1 MSSVTCTEINKK
13 RQKNKSKQMGIKNR
27 IKGKKQECKL
37 NANKVD
43 FPFLR
48 A

>member
-1 MSSVTCTEINKK
+1 VSLAQKSTKCKKNEIKQKK
-13 RQKNKSKQMGIKNR
+13 QQG
-27 IKGKKQECKL
+27 IKGKKPECKL